1 MALYE
6 GWVGEWLACSVT
18 TIQPLSR
25 SDVNLWAEDLPDKVL
40 VVISGQ
46 DDLIHVQ
53 EVSLVLAREHVAAV
67 FPSQMFHSSA
77 GPLLSSTGSA
87 LHFDPRP

>member
-1 MALYE
+1 MLCNHHPT
-6 GWVGEWLACSVT
+6 LA
-18 TIQPLSR
+18 R
-25 SDVNLWAEDLPDKVL
+25 SDVNLWAEDLPAKVL

-67 FPSQMFHSSA
+67 FPSQMFHSSE
-77 GPLLSSTGSA
+77 
-87 LHFDPRP
+87 LHGFCAAF